1 MEANEECGRGNLA
14 YMLPEQYL
22 VTQII
27 PTANF
32 LFALSTN
39 IEREARAGDNAEHLV
54 SLTDSRPLTGSE
66 RSIVHP
72 DHPLA
77 GCTDEEINKSFEKP
91 NHL

>member
-1 MEANEECGRGNLA
+1 MF
-14 YMLPEQYL
+14 PEQYL

-39 IEREARAGDNAEHLV
+39 IEREAGVSDNAEHLV

-66 RSIVHP
+66 RSIMHP

-77 GCTDEEINKSFEKP
+77 SCTDEEINKSFEKP